1 MRTYDP
7 ESKGGWTNDGRK
19 VRGTLHW
26 VSVKHAI
33 DAEVRLYDRLFNV
46 ENPLHSKESSSLID
60 NINPQSLSILNNCKV
75 EPSLLSIHLDAH
87 YQFLRTGYFYFD
99 KNTTKD
105 KLIFNRTS
113 TLRDSWKKV

>member
-46 ENPLHSKESSSLID
+46 ENPLHSIQGFAKDISIYSLD
-60 NINPQSLSILNNCKV
+60 VQRS
-75 EPSLLSIHLDAH
+75 
-87 YQFLRTGYFYFD
+87 
-99 KNTTKD
+99 
-105 KLIFNRTS
+105 
-113 TLRDSWKKV
+113 